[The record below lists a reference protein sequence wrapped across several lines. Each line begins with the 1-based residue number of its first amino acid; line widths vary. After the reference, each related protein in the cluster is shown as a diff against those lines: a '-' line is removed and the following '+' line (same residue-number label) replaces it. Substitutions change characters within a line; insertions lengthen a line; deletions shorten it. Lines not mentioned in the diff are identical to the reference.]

1 MKWCSLLR
9 KRNSFC
15 ITIVPI
21 NIIHYQLVRQ
31 FIRCNSSSSTCI
43 CYYIALPV
51 ETLAISVSRYLIR
64 MLPLTVFRKPIKS
77 RFVKSFLHYVPYAC
91 LTAMTFPAI
100 LYATENWISGAV
112 GLGVGLL
119 LAFKNKSL
127 IIVSVASCAAVFL
140 MEQLITFL

>member
-1 MKWCSLLR
+1 M
-9 KRNSFC
+9 
-15 ITIVPI
+15 IYIYI
-21 NIIHYQLVRQ
+21 LVMAV
-31 FIRCNSSSSTCI
+31 T
-43 CYYIALPV
+43 
-51 ETLAISVSRYLIR
+51 TYLIR
-64 MLPLTVFRKPIKS
+64 ALPLTAFRKPIKS
-77 RFVKSFLHYVPYAC
+77 RFLRSFLHYVPTAC
-91 LTAMTFPAI
+91 LTAMTVPAI